1 MKPDHWQKVE
11 QLYHAALE
19 REESQRA
26 RFIKESSAG
35 DEELWRD
42 VESLLGYERRA
53 EGIFESPVEEVVKNL
68 LRSEDLRSPGIDGPD
83 PNLVGKSVSH
93 YRILEALGSGGMGVV
108 YRAEDTRLKR
118 TVALKLLR
126 ARLAED
132 RIALRRFQSEA
143 CAASA
148 LDHPNICAVYDTG
161 EQEGRPFIVM
171 QYLEGQTLRELLK
184 EARSESGRSKS
195 DMGMVREPSLPL
207 DHLLDLAIQIAD
219 ALEAAHDQGIIHR
232 DIKPANIFITRGWQ
246 VKILDFGLA
255 KRTFGTPWPADKP
268 STYLTTPGMAI
279 GTVPYMSPEQARGG
293 KLDARSDLFS
303 FGALLYEMAAG
314 QPAFPPGN
322 PAIAFDAIL
331 NRDPVSILTLNPELP
346 PKLES
351 IVVRALEKDRALR
364 YQHAWE
370 IRSDLKRLKRQ
381 VDSGLFG
388 VAERGAS
395 VASEESSVR
404 TLRRSA
410 HLGSL
415 VVLPFE
421 NLSGD
426 PENDYLSDGISE
438 SLMNTLSQ
446 TRSLRVVS
454 RSTAFRY
461 KGRQASPQSIGREL
475 GVQAVLT
482 GRVLPKGDQLAV
494 GAELVDVKTDSQL
507 WGQQY
512 KRKFADIFEIQDE
525 ISGAICE
532 KLVSRFIGQEA
543 KLRPAKRHT
552 QNQEAYELYLRGQY
566 FFNTYT
572 EQGTNKSAEYFQR
585 AAEKDPN
592 FALAYVGLAQCYHS
606 MSILELAPPADVS
619 PRALAAATKALELDN
634 SLAEAYTFLAMHKFS
649 YEWDWAGAEELFERA
664 IELQPDLALA
674 YHWYTLLNCATCRLD
689 EAVDVSRK
697 ALELDPLST
706 NSQYFASIPLHGM
719 RDFDAALEHLH
730 KALELDPRHGWAH
743 WIMGIIY
750 EQKHMYEEAVASER
764 KAVETTGGVPRA
776 RAGLGHACGLARRR
790 VEAEGILA
798 ELQEQAKR
806 AYVSPFA
813 FATVYLGLREFDAF
827 FGWLEKAFAARS
839 FWLVYLKMEPQ
850 YDPVRSDD
858 RFQDLIR
865 RMKFPG

>member
-19 REESQRA
+19 REESQRSA
-26 RFIKESSAG
+26 FIQESSAD
-35 DEELWRD
+35 DEELRRD

-53 EGIFESPVEEVVKNL
+53 DGIFELPVEEVFKNL
-68 LRSEDLRSPGIDGPD
+68 LSTEGLRSPGIDQPD
-83 PNLVGKSVSH
+83 PNLAGKSVSH
-93 YRILEALGSGGMGVV
+93 YRILEVLGSGGMGVV

-126 ARLAED
+126 ASLAED
-132 RIALRRFQSEA
+132 RLALRRFQSEA
-143 CAASA
+143 RAASA

-161 EQEGRPFIVM
+161 EHEDQPFIVM
-171 QYLEGQTLRELLK
+171 QYLEGQTLRELLE
-184 EARSESGRSKS
+184 EAGSKIRKS
-195 DMGMVREPSLPL
+195 KLDVGTVREPPLPL
-207 DHLLDLAIQIAD
+207 DRLLDLATQIAD
-219 ALEAAHDQGIIHR
+219 ALEAAHDKGIAHR

-255 KRTFGTPWPADKP
+255 KRTFGMPWPADNP
-268 STYLTTPGMAI
+268 STHFTIPGMAI
-279 GTVPYMSPEQARGG
+279 GTVPYMSPEQARGE

-303 FGALLYEMAAG
+303 FGAVLYEMAAG

-322 PAIAFDAIL
+322 PAIVFDAIL
-331 NRDPVSILTLNPELP
+331 NRDPVSILTLHPELP
-346 PKLES
+346 HKLES

-388 VAERGAS
+388 FAERVAS
-395 VASEESSVR
+395 VTSGESSIR
-404 TLRRSA
+404 TPPRGT
-410 HLGSL
+410 HFGSL

-426 PENDYLSDGISE
+426 PESDYLSDGISE
-438 SLMNTLSQ
+438 SLMSTLAQ
-446 TRSLRVVS
+446 TPSLRVVS

-461 KGRQASPQSIGREL
+461 KGRQVSPQSIGREL

-482 GRVLPKGDQLAV
+482 GRVHLKGDQLAV

-512 KRKFADIFEIQDE
+512 KRKFADILEIQDE
-525 ISGAICE
+525 ISGAISE

-543 KLRPAKRHT
+543 QLRPARRCT
-552 QNQEAYELYLRGQY
+552 ENQEAYELYLRGQY

-572 EQGTNKSAEYFQR
+572 EQGTRKSAEYFQR

-606 MSILELAPPADVS
+606 MAIIELAPPADVS

-634 SLAEAYTFLAMHKFS
+634 SLGESYTFLAMHKFS

-664 IELQPDLALA
+664 IELRPDLALA
-674 YHWYTLLNCATCRLD
+674 YHWYTLLHCAMGRFD

-706 NSQYFASIPLHGM
+706 NSQYFASIPRYGM
-719 RDFDAALEHLH
+719 RDFDAALEHLQ

-743 WIMGIIY
+743 WIMGMVY
-750 EQKHMYEEAVASER
+750 EQKHMHEEAVACER
-764 KAVETTGGVPRA
+764 KAAEVTGGLPRW
-776 RAGLGHACGLARRR
+776 RAGLGHACGLAGRRA
-790 VEAEGILA
+790 EAEGILA
-798 ELQEQAKR
+798 ELREQAKT

-827 FGWLEKAFAARS
+827 FEWLEKAIAARS
-839 FWLVYLKMEPQ
+839 FWLVYLNSEWQ